1 MLDTYIKN
9 RGITKTLIHDNKNNH
24 NQVNEIKWDAD
35 YDGDRAKVKINL
47 DVNGHHRH
55 INFSLDNHDLA
66 KILNIPSVDL
76 PLEKRLKKDFYVPNQ
91 EPIIYRIELEKE
103 PMIMPIKYEEPS
115 SRPSSII
122 EMLKSVEPPSK
133 KSSYLPSPL
142 SNENLLI
149 PLTIDDNK
157 SANFSL
163 TPRRRHR
170 KYRTHK
176 TYRVY
181 RQHKKSPSSRRSSSR
196 KSSTSRRSS
205 SRKSYR

>member
-24 NQVNEIKWDAD
+24 NEVNEIKWDAD

-91 EPIIYRIELEKE
+91 EP
-103 PMIMPIKYEEPS
+103 S

-157 SANFSL
+157 SGNFSL